1 MPTSRIFM
9 TPGGVFPPIP
19 TPSLPP
25 QQERYYT
32 GRWLE
37 GEAQNFATLVEQRI
51 TKNPAWV
58 EAEIFT
64 RYFLAGMEWNTK
76 VSKGS
81 IH

>member
-19 TPSLPP
+19 TPSLPF

-37 GEAQNFATLVEQRI
+37 GEAQNFATLV
-51 TKNPAWV
+51 AW
-58 EAEIFT
+58 AEVFT
-64 RYFLAGMEWNTK
+64 RYFLEGREWNTK
-76 VSKGS
+76 VSKGA